1 MTWLADLR
9 YALRLLCRSPLF
21 TCAVTASLALG
32 LGANT
37 VIFNLLDQ
45 VLLRPLPV
53 KDPGQLVL
61 LDAPG
66 PNSGMFN
73 GDRSRR
79 LFSYPEYRSLRDR
92 GRMFDGLIARFP
104 VGVNFSYE
112 GPAEA
117 AAGELVS
124 GNFFDVL
131 GIRPALGRLLSPQ
144 DDLIKGAH
152 PVAVMSYGFWMRRFG
167 GDPAVVGKTVRVN
180 STPMTVI
187 GVLPSG
193 FFGVYVGRAPDLYVP
208 MMMKAQMTPTWDML
222 EDRTAH
228 WLHILGRVQNRAAAE
243 VAVQVLY
250 KPELEA
256 DITAMGSEPS
266 PGFRQRFL
274 EKKLLLQPA
283 SSGVPTFR
291 EEAGVPL
298 WLLMAMVGLVLL
310 IACANVANLMMARA
324 LGRRKE
330 VAVRLAMG
338 ARRWDVVRQLLVES
352 LLVSLLGA
360 IAGIGLAAW
369 TASLLVHNLPGDE
382 GVNAITSDLDLRAL
396 AFAFALSLISVI
408 IFGLLPAIRSTRPK
422 IRPTLA
428 NQGTQLTGSLGH
440 IRARRAFVIAQMA
453 LSLLLITGA
462 GLFVRSLV
470 NLRQMDPGFRTQG
483 LVLFT
488 IDASRNGYS
497 QSRIRQLYA
506 TVRERIAAVPG
517 VSAAALG
524 DMIPLNG
531 DHNQSNIGVTG
542 TQAKQGE
549 VASAYGEYVSPG
561 FFATM
566 GMALAGGRDFDG
578 RDGADTPRVAIVNE
592 TFVRQFFPGDRGL
605 GRKFAWGGGTPN
617 IEIVGVVKDAKYDDL
632 HNEGVRQVYFPFQQS
647 GSLADMT
654 VHVRTEAAPSLVM
667 PALRAEMAQID
678 PNLALRDLTTM
689 QDQLS
694 RSLFGE
700 RILASL
706 SAAFGAMATILACVG
721 LYGVTAFSVARRSRE
736 IGIRMA
742 LGANRR
748 RILNMVLK
756 EVGWM
761 CLIGVG
767 LGLPAAGAIALLI
780 QSQLYGLTA
789 TDPLTLAGSAA
800 LLVLVSFAAAYLPAR
815 RAASVEPNEVLR
827 YE

>member
-9 YALRLLCRSPLF
+9 YVLRLLRRSPLF

-32 LGANT
+32 IGANT
-37 VIFNLLDQ
+37 VIFKLLDQ
-45 VLLRPLPV
+45 VLFRPLPV

-66 PNSGMFN
+66 PNSGMFT

-92 GRMFDGLIARFP
+92 GRMFDGLIARYP

-152 PVAVMSYGFWMRRFG
+152 PVAVIGYGFWMRRFG
-167 GDPAVVGKTVRVN
+167 GDPGVVGKTVRVN

-193 FFGVYVGRAPDLYVP
+193 FFGVYIGRVPDLYVP
-208 MMMKAQMTPTWDML
+208 MMMKAQMTPTWDRL

-243 VAVQVLY
+243 AAVQVLY

-256 DITAMGSEPS
+256 DLAAMGSEPF

-274 EKKLLLQPA
+274 ENKLLLQPA

-324 LGRRKE
+324 LGRGKE

-352 LLVSLLGA
+352 LVLSFLGA

-382 GVNAITSDLDLRAL
+382 GV
-396 AFAFALSLISVI
+396 
-408 IFGLLPAIRSTRPK
+408 
-422 IRPTLA
+422 
-428 NQGTQLTGSLGH
+428 
-440 IRARRAFVIAQMA
+440 
-453 LSLLLITGA
+453 
-462 GLFVRSLV
+462 
-470 NLRQMDPGFRTQG
+470 
-483 LVLFT
+483 
-488 IDASRNGYS
+488 
-497 QSRIRQLYA
+497 
-506 TVRERIAAVPG
+506 
-517 VSAAALG
+517 
-524 DMIPLNG
+524 
-531 DHNQSNIGVTG
+531 
-542 TQAKQGE
+542 
-549 VASAYGEYVSPG
+549 
-561 FFATM
+561 
-566 GMALAGGRDFDG
+566 
-578 RDGADTPRVAIVNE
+578 
-592 TFVRQFFPGDRGL
+592 
-605 GRKFAWGGGTPN
+605 
-617 IEIVGVVKDAKYDDL
+617 
-632 HNEGVRQVYFPFQQS
+632 
-647 GSLADMT
+647 
-654 VHVRTEAAPSLVM
+654 M
-667 PALRAEMAQID
+667 P
-678 PNLALRDLTTM
+678 
-689 QDQLS
+689 
-694 RSLFGE
+694 
-700 RILASL
+700 
-706 SAAFGAMATILACVG
+706 
-721 LYGVTAFSVARRSRE
+721 
-736 IGIRMA
+736 
-742 LGANRR
+742 
-748 RILNMVLK
+748 
-756 EVGWM
+756 
-761 CLIGVG
+761 
-767 LGLPAAGAIALLI
+767 
-780 QSQLYGLTA
+780 
-789 TDPLTLAGSAA
+789 
-800 LLVLVSFAAAYLPAR
+800 
-815 RAASVEPNEVLR
+815 
-827 YE
+827 